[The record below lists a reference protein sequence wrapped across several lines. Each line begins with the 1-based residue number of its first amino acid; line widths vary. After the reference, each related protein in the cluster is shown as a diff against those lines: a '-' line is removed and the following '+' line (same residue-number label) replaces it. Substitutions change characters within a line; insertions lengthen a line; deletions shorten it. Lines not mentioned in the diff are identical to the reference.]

1 MLGFAFAKAKN
12 HPKNCILGELNQF
25 LMKRLSHILSLLF
38 ILFLVYISFR
48 SLMPYKVSDL
58 NNPVTAFSTERALK
72 QLKVISKEAHY
83 VGTPAHA
90 EVREYILQEL
100 RKMGLEPEVQEGFN
114 LSNFWGY
121 SNLIKPQNILAR
133 IKGSGDGKAVML
145 LSHYDSAP
153 HSASKGASDAG
164 SGVVTILEGVRAYL
178 ASGATPK
185 NDIIIC
191 ITDAE
196 ETGLDGAELFINEH
210 PWAKDVGVAIN
221 FEARGSGGP
230 SNMIVETNGGNANL
244 IKGFK
249 EAGVEY
255 PVATSLMYSIY
266 KLLPNDTDSTVLR
279 EDGDID
285 GFFFAFIDDHFD
297 YHTVNDSYENLDRT
311 TLEHQGTYIMPLL
324 HYYTQA
330 DLNDIKS
337 EEDYV
342 YFDTAVAKF
351 VAYPFSWIWPMVT
364 IAIILLIMLLV
375 YGFKKGSLTI
385 SPVTRGFGVFLI
397 TLVLGGGLFFLLW
410 ELIKVLYP
418 SYNDMLPVFIYN
430 GHWYILAFVLLGFSL
445 CMGIYHKM
453 TKAQHTASTIVAP
466 LAIWIIIN
474 ILLAVYLKGA
484 AFFIIPVFF
493 GLAALFLLI
502 RQQSPNKMLLLL
514 LCAPAIFLFAPLIQF
529 FPVGLGPDFLFAS
542 VIFVVLLFGLLLPV
556 LGFFRNKKIL
566 AILSLLISFLFFAI
580 AHSKSD
586 ASPERQAPNSLI
598 YYHNADTNKAYW
610 ATYNKVLDDW
620 TRGYL
625 GDAPDDATKYIGNAA
640 GSKYNTSY
648 SYAKETA
655 VIDLPESTLTIT
667 NDTVVDGI
675 RHTALVI
682 APQRAVNQIR
692 MYTDVTT
699 PLAHMEWN
707 GKVVAPDS
715 TETLFK
721 RRRSRGILSY
731 YVTQGDQ
738 LEFKFAVPQGVHPTF
753 TLKEFS
759 YDLLDNP
766 KFTVSARPEHL
777 MPKQFVPN
785 DAVVVERTID
795 IAELTKVKID
805 SIRE

>member
-1 MLGFAFAKAKN
+1 
-12 HPKNCILGELNQF
+12 
-25 LMKRLSHILSLLF
+25 
-38 ILFLVYISFR
+38 
-48 SLMPYKVSDL
+48 MPQAVSDV
-58 NNPVTAFSTERALK
+58 NVPETAFSTERALK
-72 QLKVISKEAHY
+72 QLKVISKEAHF

-90 EVREYILQEL
+90 QVREYILQEL
-100 RKMGLEPEVQEGFN
+100 RNMGLEPQVQEGFN

-121 SNLIKPQNILAR
+121 SSLIKPQNILAR

-145 LSHYDSAP
+145 MSHYDSAP

-164 SGVVTILEGVRAYL
+164 SGVVTILEGIRAYL
-178 ASGATPK
+178 ASGAIPK

-196 ETGLDGAELFINEH
+196 ETGLDGAELFVNEH
-210 PWAKDVGVAIN
+210 PWAKDIGVALN

-249 EAGVEY
+249 EAGVQY

-266 KLLPNDTDSTVLR
+266 KKLPNDTDSTVLR

-297 YHTVNDSYENLDRT
+297 YHTVNDSYENLDRK

-324 HYYTQA
+324 QYYTQA
-330 DLNDIKS
+330 DLTTIKS
-337 EEDYV
+337 TEDYV

-351 VAYPFSWIWPMVT
+351 VAYPFSWIWPMV
-364 IAIILLIMLLV
+364 IVACVLFILLLF
-375 YGFKKGSLTI
+375 YGFKRNRLLGSA
-385 SPVTRGFGVFLI
+385 VARGFGAFL
-397 TLVLGGGLFFLLW
+397 TSLVLGGGLFFLLW

-418 SYNDMLPVFIYN
+418 SYSEMLPVFIYN
-430 GHWYILAFVLLGFSL
+430 GHWYITAFVLLGFSL

-453 TKAQHTASTIVAP
+453 TKTQHTASILVAP

-493 GLAALFLLI
+493 ALAALFLLI
-502 RQQSPNKMLLLL
+502 RQQSPNRILLVL
-514 LCAPAIFLFAPLIQF
+514 LCAPAIFLFSPLIQF
-529 FPVGLGPDFLFAS
+529 FPVGLGPDLLFAS
-542 VIFVVLLFGLLLPV
+542 VVFLVLLFGLLLPV
-556 LGFFRNKKIL
+556 FGAYRNKRAL
-566 AILSLLISFLFFAI
+566 AIFSLLVSLVFFGI
-580 AHSKSD
+580 AHAKSD
-586 ASPERQAPNSLI
+586 ATPERQAPNSLI

-610 ATYNKVLDDW
+610 ATYNKELDDW

-625 GDAPDDATKYIGNAA
+625 GDTPEEATKYIGNAA

-648 SYAKETA
+648 TYAKETA
-655 VIDLPESTLTIT
+655 VIDLPESTIAIAS
-667 NDTVVDGI
+667 DTVVNGM
-675 RHTALVI
+675 RHTTLII
-682 APQRAVNQIR
+682 APQRPVNQIR
-692 MYTDVTT
+692 MYTDTST
-699 PLAHMEWN
+699 PLASMEWN

-715 TETLFK
+715 TKTLYK
-721 RRRSRGILSY
+721 KRRSRGILSY

-738 LEFKFAVPQGVHPTF
+738 LEFKYTVPQGVHPTF

-766 KFTVSARPEHL
+766 SFTVSARPKDM
-777 MPKQFVPN
+777 MPQPFVPN
-785 DAVVVERTID
+785 DAVVVERTIA
-795 IAELTKVKID
+795 ISEYRERVTD
-805 SIRE
+805 SISE